1 MENPGKKNV
10 IVDFIKKEEDELIDF
25 FSNFQIIGLTI
36 ASIIGISMA
45 SVSKSFTIDIVM
57 PIIEPLF
64 SKSWKTYSIL
74 IGDVKLN
81 IGLFTSEVL
90 YLLII
95 ILLMFIVYS
104 FFKNYLGKI
113 IEKKGRMFDLQKD
126 MIKELKEIKTEL
138 KNKKKPF

>member
-1 MENPGKKNV
+1 MEKSKDKNV
-10 IVDFIKKEEDELIDF
+10 VIDFIKKEEENLVEF
-25 FSNFQIIGLTI
+25 FSSFQIISLTI

-45 SVSKSFTIDIVM
+45 SVSKSFTTDIVM

-64 SKSWKTYSIL
+64 SENWKTYSIL
-74 IGDVKLN
+74 IGDIKLN
-81 IGLFTSEVL
+81 IGLFMSEVL

-95 ILLMFIVYS
+95 VLIMFIVYS

-113 IEKKGRMFDLQKD
+113 IEKRNETYYLQKD
-126 MIKELKEIKTEL
+126 MIKELKEIKEEL

>member
-1 MENPGKKNV
+1 MEKSKDKNV
-10 IVDFIKKEEDELIDF
+10 VIDFIKKEEEDLVEF
-25 FSNFQIIGLTI
+25 FSSFQIISLTI

-45 SVSKSFTIDIVM
+45 SVSKSFTTDIVM

-64 SKSWKTYSIL
+64 SENWKTYSIL
-74 IGDVKLN
+74 IGDIKLN
-81 IGLFTSEVL
+81 IGLFMSEVL

-95 ILLMFIVYS
+95 VLIMFIVYS

-113 IEKKGRMFDLQKD
+113 IEKRNETYYLQKD
-126 MIKELKEIKTEL
+126 MIKELKEIKEEL

>member
-1 MENPGKKNV
+1 MEKSKDKNV
-10 IVDFIKKEEDELIDF
+10 VIDFIKKEEEDLVEF
-25 FSNFQIIGLTI
+25 FSSFQIISLTI

-45 SVSKSFTIDIVM
+45 SVSKSFTTDIVM

-64 SKSWKTYSIL
+64 SENWKTYSIL
-74 IGDVKLN
+74 IGDIKLN
-81 IGLFTSEVL
+81 IGLFMSEVL

-95 ILLMFIVYS
+95 VLIMFIVYS

-113 IEKKGRMFDLQKD
+113 IEKRNEAYYLQKD
-126 MIKELKEIKTEL
+126 MIKELKEIKEEL

>member
-1 MENPGKKNV
+1 MEKSKDKNIV
-10 IVDFIKKEEDELIDF
+10 IDFIKKEEEDLVEF
-25 FSNFQIIGLTI
+25 FSSFQIISLTI

-45 SVSKSFTIDIVM
+45 SVSKSFTTDIVM

-64 SKSWKTYSIL
+64 SENWKTYSIL
-74 IGDVKLN
+74 IGDIKLN
-81 IGLFTSEVL
+81 IGLFMSEVL

-95 ILLMFIVYS
+95 VLIMFIVYS

-113 IEKKGRMFDLQKD
+113 IEKRNEAYYLQKD
-126 MIKELKEIKTEL
+126 MIKELKEIKEEL